1 MAARHDDLGLLDP
14 RRWRARLVIDTNR
27 QRRVLGLV
35 QGFGDHDRDRLA
47 EKPDLV
53 VLQDVQPL
61 AVRRIDEALLLPV
74 RKSRRVLVGDDREH
88 ARHVGGRRVD
98 PAYPPKAHRARDD
111 DGIGLAGL
119 VELGGVA
126 GKPGDLGGAVDPRQG
141 LADRHGAH
149 AGSPVIARARTT
161 VRRSSS
167 TLK

>member
-1 MAARHDDLGLLDP
+1 M
-14 RRWRARLVIDTNR
+14 
-27 QRRVLGLV
+27 LGLV
-35 QGFGDHDRDRLA
+35 QGLGDHDRDRLA

-61 AVRRIDEALLLPV
+61 AGGWIDEALVLPI
-74 RKSRRVLVGDDREH
+74 RQAGRVLVGDDREH
-88 ARHVGGRRVD
+88 ARHVGGRRRVD
-98 PAYPPKAHRARDD
+98 RAYPAKAHRARDD

-126 GKPGDLGGAVDPRQG
+126 RMPGDLGGAVDPRQG

-149 AGSPVIARARTT
+149 AGSPVISRARTM